1 MEFDWDPI
9 KAAEN
14 LKKHRVAFPEAATL
28 FGDPLEVTIPDP
40 DHSEGEARFLSLG
53 MSTAN
58 RLLVVDTLN
67 ARARSESSMHGWRCP
82 RNEERMSQAK
92 NRKAD
97 ELRAEYDFS
106 GGVRGKHHLAYKA
119 GTNVVVLDPDVAKA
133 FPDAS
138 SVNRALR
145 LLLELA
151 KKQLSKRSA

>member
-1 MEFDWDPI
+1 
-9 KAAEN
+9 
-14 LKKHRVAFPEAATL
+14 
-28 FGDPLEVTIPDP
+28 
-40 DHSEGEARFLSLG
+40 
-53 MSTAN
+53 
-58 RLLVVDTLN
+58 
-67 ARARSESSMHGWRCP
+67 
-82 RNEERMSQAK
+82 MSQGR

-119 GTNVVVLDPDVAKA
+119 GTNVVVLDPDVAEA

-145 LLLELA
+145 LLMDLA

>member
-1 MEFDWDPI
+1 MP
-9 KAAEN
+9 
-14 LKKHRVAFPEAATL
+14 
-28 FGDPLEVTIPDP
+28 
-40 DHSEGEARFLSLG
+40 
-53 MSTAN
+53 
-58 RLLVVDTLN
+58 
-67 ARARSESSMHGWRCP
+67 GWRLP

-138 SVNRALR
+138 SVNQALR